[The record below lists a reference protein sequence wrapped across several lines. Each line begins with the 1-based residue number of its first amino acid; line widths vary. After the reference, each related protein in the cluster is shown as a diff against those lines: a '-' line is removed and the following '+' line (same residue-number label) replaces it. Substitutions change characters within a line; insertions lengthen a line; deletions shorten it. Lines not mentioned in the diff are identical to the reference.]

1 MNLTNEQKQEAKE
14 LLTKLENLYKDRVN
28 LDILKIDRET
38 NLKSEI
44 ASICDIKDKKGEIQ
58 PSKVKMPLV
67 SALIDE
73 LFLEKNNKKEEEYVI
88 MNTYRSAI
96 SNGVNK
102 SVINAYVALKESFDE
117 NNQNIKEA
125 FKETSILDKDILEAV
140 NFIAKEYYKTLLEN
154 AKLEIGI
161 ETKPSKDMSMV
172 LELIEELK
180 KILK

>member
-1 MNLTNEQKQEAKE
+1 
-14 LLTKLENLYKDRVN
+14 
-28 LDILKIDRET
+28 
-38 NLKSEI
+38 
-44 ASICDIKDKKGEIQ
+44 
-58 PSKVKMPLV
+58 MPLV

-88 MNTYRSAI
+88 MDTYRSAI